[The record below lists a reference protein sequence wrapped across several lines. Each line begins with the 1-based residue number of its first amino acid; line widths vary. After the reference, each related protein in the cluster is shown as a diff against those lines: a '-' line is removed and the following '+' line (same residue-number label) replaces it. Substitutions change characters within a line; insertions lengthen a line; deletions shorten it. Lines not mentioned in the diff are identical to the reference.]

1 MLFLFLS
8 LVDAIIGDFIDA
20 GASYITFHPEATN
33 HIDRSLQLIKNGGCK
48 AGLVFNPA
56 TSLDYAKYVL
66 DKLDIILLMS
76 VNPGFGGQAF
86 IPAVLDKA
94 KEARKMIDE
103 AGIDCRLE
111 IDGGVKVDNIKEI
124 CEAGVDMFVAGSAIL
139 KEPRT
144 VEAYKKTIV
153 SIHPGR
159 LVLSVVCGRQRFLV
173 KRRILH
179 H

>member
-1 MLFLFLS
+1 MGHGMVS
-8 LVDAIIGDFIDA
+8 PVDQAIDDFVGA

-56 TSLDYAKYVL
+56 TSLDAAKFVM

-94 KEARKMIDE
+94 REARQIIDE

-111 IDGGVKVDNIKEI
+111 IDGGVKVDNIKEVA
-124 CEAGVDMFVAGSAIL
+124 EAGVDMMVAGSAIL

-144 VEAYKKTIV
+144 VESYKETIDAM
-153 SIHPGR
+153 R
-159 LVLSVVCGRQRFLV
+159 AELALAE
-173 KRRILH
+173 K
-179 H
+179 